1 MMTEKMLFL
10 RQVIS
15 IVWKLIIFPQKIQY
29 LKIFWKIFLDQTYYI
44 FMICKVLKIKF
55 EQLTCNFILSL
66 YMFPFLF
73 SFFPSILL
81 IME

>member
-1 MMTEKMLFL
+1 MMTEKMHLL

-15 IVWKLIIFPQKIQY
+15 IVWKLINFPQKIEY

-55 EQLTCNFILSL
+55 
-66 YMFPFLF
+66 
-73 SFFPSILL
+73 
-81 IME
+81 